1 MSDEEE
7 LEKRIGL
14 MCDAYHIPFYS
25 LPALPIEKKRKQNT
39 ITKKFNYF
47 NNNNNSNNQKNNN
60 NSNNIDNL
68 VDNAIQTVGN
78 YNHPNNTNDNK
89 LNINININIYR
100 TNSSN
105 NSYYDFGNNKNF
117 TETIINELFDDKIP
131 KRDKAIRPF
140 IKNKKNNNNNKSEL
154 NFYKRNSIP
163 YRREEKLKNF
173 FRKRYT
179 IEKCNITSEQLLIP
193 DLINDSNLL
202 IINQITKL
210 NVYKIDFFQLNYEQ
224 YEQINDF
231 NTNILLQNVTFL
243 TNNDITTTDLMKANE
258 TDKPIILF
266 FYEESEIELEET
278 TQIINDQ
285 VEIENLL
292 FQTESIF
299 ELNKADCEIEKE
311 FFQNFKLNNYQEN
324 KIEILEEET
333 KILIKNDSKSLKEN
347 ALLKVEP
354 IIEFNFVNHEII
366 KEFLHNSSMNLKYYQ
381 ENVIK
386 NEDEEEIEILI
397 INNETENLL
406 SKIESEVVMNKANHE
421 IIKEYIDN
429 YKNYCENEIKN
440 EEEEEIIIIK
450 QLLTENVSFHTE
462 LELINKVNEEI
473 IKEYYFD
480 SNLNFSKQ
488 DYIKLEQL
496 EEIKLTNN
504 EMTLLESNEEPVI
517 ELCFINLNY
526 SPNKIMNCYQINYLK
541 DEYHEE
547 EDLILSLI
555 NNEIDYL
562 EAKCLIAKNIKMKIA
577 IEYLIH
583 IYDDM
588 DKEINNNNDY
598 SSKQSSLQFL
608 IKQKKKYK
616 FNNINITSLSL
627 ISLFRLYFFV
637 FKFAFT
643 VYIYTVRDF
652 HSNVFISVF
661 FISALST
668 IT

>member
-25 LPALPIEKKRKQNT
+25 LPVLPIEKKRKQNNT
-39 ITKKFNYF
+39 ITKKLNYF
-47 NNNNNSNNQKNNN
+47 NNNNNN

-100 TNSSN
+100 ANTSN
-105 NSYYDFGNNKNF
+105 NSYYNFGNNKNF
-117 TETIINELFDDKIP
+117 SETIINELFDDKIP

-243 TNNDITTTDLMKANE
+243 TNNDITTTDLMQAYE

-266 FYEESEIELEET
+266 FYEESQIELEET

-285 VEIENLL
+285 VKIENLL

-299 ELNKADCEIEKE
+299 ELNKADCEI
-311 FFQNFKLNNYQEN
+311 NLKLNNYQEN
-324 KIEILEEET
+324 KIENLEEET
-333 KILIKNDSKSLKEN
+333 KILIKNDSKSLKEK
-347 ALLKVEP
+347 ALFKMEP
-354 IIEFNFVNHEII
+354 TIEFNFVNHEII
-366 KEFLHNSSMNLKYYQ
+366 KEFLHNSSMDLKYYQ

-386 NEDEEEIEILI
+386 NEDEEEIGILI

-406 SKIESEVVMNKANHE
+406 SKIESKVVMNKANHE
-421 IIKEYIDN
+421 IVKEYIDN

-440 EEEEEIIIIK
+440 EEEEEEIIIIK
-450 QLLTENVSFHTE
+450 QLLTENVSFQTE

-488 DYIKLEQL
+488 DFIKLEQL
-496 EEIKLTNN
+496 EEIKLINNDN

-541 DEYHEE
+541 DEYHEEE

-637 FKFAFT
+637 FINLLLLHIH
-643 VYIYTVRDF
+643 IYTVRDF

-661 FISALST
+661 FK
-668 IT
+668 